1 MKVGRFSLGVWL
13 ATAFTALSLLLTLSL
28 TAFSD
33 RAASNQVREGIGANL
48 TELAQ
53 QTTSRL
59 DRAMFARYREVRLI
73 AQRLGGITDPA
84 AVRGEIEAL
93 QKSYPHYA
101 WIGVTDTVGV
111 VRTATR
117 GMLGGRGR
125 LGASLVPQRHRRTAH
140 GRRARC
146 HAARAAAGHARQ

>member
-1 MKVGRFSLGVWL
+1 MNWSRFSLGAWL

-28 TAFSD
+28 TLFSD

-73 AQRLGGITDPA
+73 AQRLSGSTDLA
-84 AVRGEIEAL
+84 TVRGDIEAL

-101 WIGVTDTVGV
+101 WIGVTDAAGV

-117 GMLGGRGR
+117 GMLEGVDAFRVGRPDDLPELFDGR
-125 LGASLVPQRHRRTAH
+125 LADPFE
-140 GRRARC
+140 
-146 HAARAAAGHARQ
+146 